1 MSPFAL
7 HSQELAPA
15 TLFLWPV
22 SPHCITCSLCVVA
35 GHAAPTT
42 VLRPRPD
49 QHNHLSPS
57 LRSIPYI
64 VYLVAG
70 AIGVAGA
77 YVVYL
82 HGKARWQV
90 PGLETSTWV
99 SRLHAGAHAGQP
111 PLSSG
116 TSTGNQPG

>member
-1 MSPFAL
+1 MTCGCGQRCSGLCHCLHCTVRSLRLRPFPGGPSFIIASLTLFAL
-7 HSQELAPA
+7 WPA
-15 TLFLWPV
+15 MQHLPWPCNPV
-22 SPHCITCSLCVVA
+22 PIA
-35 GHAAPTT
+35 
-42 VLRPRPD
+42 
-49 QHNHLSPS
+49 PS

-111 PLSSG
+111 PLEI
-116 TSTGNQPG
+116 